1 MEYAIVTGTPQSKNP
16 HVAWRLE
23 VARQVAARLRRY
35 EGIQAIVVGGSVARG
50 YADAYSDLEMPL
62 FWEALPGDALRQEM
76 AADLGATYLYGYD
89 GPAQEDQ
96 LLVGGFQVDFWH
108 STVANEETVL
118 DEVLL
123 GYDTD
128 LGSSNFLD
136 TVRACIPLYG
146 EAIIARWKARARA
159 YPDELAARAIE
170 EAMARLDRG
179 HLEVHAARGNPT
191 MAYAAIAALQQ
202 QVFLI
207 LLALNRAYY
216 PSLKW
221 LYRSLEG
228 MPVKPAQIE
237 VRYRR
242 AYTAP
247 LEAAIDDTLAVV
259 DETLALVEAHHPQ
272 IDTAPARVRLA
283 TPRRVYEG
291 PVVLWAGEARTMD
304 GGRRTTG

>member
-1 MEYAIVTGTPQSKNP
+1 MEYAIVTDAPQNENP
-16 HVAWRLE
+16 HVGWRLGI
-23 VARQVAARLRRY
+23 ARQVAARLRRY
-35 EGIQAIVVGGSVARG
+35 GGIEAIVVGGSVARG
-50 YADAYSDLEMPL
+50 FADAYSDLEMPL
-62 FWEALPGDALRQEM
+62 FWEALPGDALRQEI

-96 LLVGGFQVDFWH
+96 LLIGGFQVDFWH
-108 STVANEETVL
+108 NTVANEERVL

-159 YPDELAARAIE
+159 YPDELAVRAIE

-179 HLEVHAARGNPT
+179 HLEVYAARGNPT

-207 LLALNRAYY
+207 LLALNRAYF
-216 PSLKW
+216 PSFKW
-221 LYRSLEG
+221 PYRSLEG

-237 VRYRR
+237 ARYRR

-247 LEAAIDDTLAVV
+247 IEVAMDDTLAVI
-259 DETLALVEAHHPQ
+259 DETLALVEEYHPQ
-272 IDTAPARVRLA
+272 IDTAPVRVRLA
-283 TPRRVYEG
+283 RPRRVYEE